1 MIFIRLMMV
10 EMERIKVDGSERAF
24 RHGGGIDSS

>member
-1 MIFIRLMMV
+1 MILIRLVMV

-24 RHGGGIDSS
+24 THGGGMDSS